1 MAGFFDRAM
10 KLMRK
15 HDPQTQEDGF
25 AMLQPV
31 ASEFVTELIAAFE
44 VETDHG
50 LKGWLLELIASA
62 GSEEAFPVLARELT
76 SEDESLSYWA
86 ASGLTKLN
94 SKAAR
99 TLLWE
104 NGPPAWPSVGPPTR

>member
-1 MAGFFDRAM
+1 VAGFFDRAM

-25 AMLQPV
+25 ALLEPV

-44 VETDHG
+44 VETDNG
-50 LKGWLLELIASA
+50 LKYWLLELIASA
-62 GSEEAFPVLARELT
+62 GSEEAFPVLAQELT
-76 SEDESLSYWA
+76 SADEAFRNRA
-86 ASGLTKLN
+86 ASGLTALN

-104 NGPPAWPSVGPPTR
+104 HGHPA